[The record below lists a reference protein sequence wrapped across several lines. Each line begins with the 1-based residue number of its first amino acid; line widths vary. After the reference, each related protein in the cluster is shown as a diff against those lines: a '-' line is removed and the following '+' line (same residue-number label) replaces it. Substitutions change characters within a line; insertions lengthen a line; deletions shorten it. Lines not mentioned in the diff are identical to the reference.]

1 MLCMQVS
8 LKMYQN
14 LIWKEVCAGTII
26 LDANKRQFLHF
37 VLSYYVHLTC
47 LFAVCCTAILLN
59 VPSDTHTLCVYQLGN
74 VFLITYLLSS
84 AKTWL
89 CAVTTSVQV
98 CSFERKAGKW
108 PAKLM
113 AAADREKTKSIRRV
127 GSCYVEGA
135 FITHRPVFHPWGLSM
150 WVIKWSKTYCVAD
163 CNLGLFDRRWS

>member
-1 MLCMQVS
+1 MPTKDSSCILCSVTMS
-8 LKMYQN
+8 
-14 LIWKEVCAGTII
+14 I
-26 LDANKRQFLHF
+26 
-37 VLSYYVHLTC
+37 
-47 LFAVCCTAILLN
+47 LFAVCCLLHCYITQCTQWYAHS
-59 VPSDTHTLCVYQLGN
+59 VCLSVRKCVSNYL
-74 VFLITYLLSS
+74 LLLSS